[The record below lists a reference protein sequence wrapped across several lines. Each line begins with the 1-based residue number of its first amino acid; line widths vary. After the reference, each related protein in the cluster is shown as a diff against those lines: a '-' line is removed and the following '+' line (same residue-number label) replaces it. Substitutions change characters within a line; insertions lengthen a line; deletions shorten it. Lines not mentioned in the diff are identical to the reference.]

1 MKNYRETYI
10 RRKEIAQLI
19 LLHQL
24 YQQKDSRHLIFQ
36 GGCKNDRKEM
46 DILSG
51 RFCRPAILSIFRQTF
66 ERRKGDD
73 AGSH

>member
-10 RRKEIAQLI
+10 RRAEIAQLI

-24 YQQKDSRHLIFQ
+24 YQQKDTRHLLFK

-46 DILSG
+46 DIL
-51 RFCRPAILSIFRQTF
+51 
-66 ERRKGDD
+66 
-73 AGSH
+73 